1 MPNPDDWKHLFP
13 RDPASPTQSPP
24 YECVRVDEHEV
35 KSIDSLLPCDTEA
48 VTGHDAFRRIQLD
61 DYTNE
66 TSKPKS
72 FAKQVAGHHY
82 TDLAMQPMEYSMR
95 NKLDP
100 CQHTAIKYIT
110 RFKDDGGA
118 VDLDKAAHCIEMLKD
133 FYYNNKD

>member
-13 RDPASPTQSPP
+13 KDPGSPTQSPP

-35 KSIDSLLPCDTEA
+35 KSIPR
-48 VTGHDAFRRIQLD
+48 TGHDAFRRIQLD
-61 DYTNE
+61 DYVQN
-66 TSKPKS
+66 SPKPNS
-72 FAKQVAGHHY
+72 FSKQVAGHHY
-82 TDLAMQPMEYSMR
+82 TDLAVQPMEYSMH

-110 RFKDDGGA
+110 RFKEDGGA

>member
-13 RDPASPTQSPP
+13 RDHSSPT

-35 KSIDSLLPCDTEA
+35 KSIPRN
-48 VTGHDAFRRIQLD
+48 GHEEFRRIQLD
-61 DYTNE
+61 DYVSSVPPKN
-66 TSKPKS
+66 KPKS
-72 FAKQVAGHHY
+72 FTKQVAGHHY
-82 TDLAMQPMEYSMR
+82 TDLPIQPMEYSMR

-110 RFKDDGGA
+110 RFKEDGGA

>member
-1 MPNPDDWKHLFP
+1 MPNPSDWKHLFP
-13 RDPASPTQSPP
+13 RDTSSA
-24 YECVRVDEHEV
+24 
-35 KSIDSLLPCDTEA
+35 LPCDTEA

-61 DYTNE
+61 DYTN
-66 TSKPKS
+66 TPRNQLKAKPNS
-72 FAKQVAGHHY
+72 FTKQVAGHHY

-110 RFKDDGGA
+110 RFKEDGGA